1 MRLAILALLFG
12 VAFGANLDISDN
24 ISPQNTN
31 AEATNQAQ
39 NQANQ
44 ATNPSTNQPVNPAQN
59 SNANVNQ
66 NANPSVANQANQTQ
80 NATNANNAQNN
91 ANNANVAQP
100 QQPQQAQVAQP
111 QAQPQA
117 QVPQT
122 APASQ
127 PKPQKVAKPRPSD
140 PDERL
145 KEDIVNFEREQYFQN
160 NANVDDPFIYVYPQ
174 TEDEVAMRNQLEQ
187 AVLTLKS
194 IIIAPDSNNGKIK
207 RYKAHIN
214 NKWVEECRMV
224 KRSRECDLVEGWEVA
239 SITEDSV
246 KLRVTRYNM
255 KRDLQLMN
263 KKVTIKKA
271 DNYK

>member
-24 ISPQNTN
+24 ISSQNTN

-44 ATNPSTNQPVNPAQN
+44 ATNPSANQP
-59 SNANVNQ
+59 NANQNANQ
-66 NANPSVANQANQTQ
+66 SANPSVANQTNQPQ
-80 NATNANNAQNN
+80 NATNQNNAQNN
-91 ANNANVAQP
+91 ANT
-100 QQPQQAQVAQP
+100 
-111 QAQPQA
+111 A

>member
-24 ISPQNTN
+24 ISSQNTN
-31 AEATNQAQ
+31 AEATNQTNQSANQAQ

-44 ATNPSTNQPVNPAQN
+44 V
-59 SNANVNQ
+59 
-66 NANPSVANQANQTQ
+66 ANPSANQPNANNVANQANQTQ
-80 NATNANNAQNN
+80 NTTNANSAQ
-91 ANNANVAQP
+91 NNANVAQP

-111 QAQPQA
+111 QAQPQSA
-117 QVPQT
+117 PQVPQT
-122 APASQ
+122 APAQQ

-160 NANVDDPFIYVYPQ
+160 NASVDDPFIYVYPQ

-194 IIIAPDSNNGKIK
+194 IIIAPDSSNGKIK

>member
-1 MRLAILALLFG
+1 M
-12 VAFGANLDISDN
+12 
-24 ISPQNTN
+24 
-31 AEATNQAQ
+31 
-39 NQANQ
+39 
-44 ATNPSTNQPVNPAQN
+44 
-59 SNANVNQ
+59 
-66 NANPSVANQANQTQ
+66 
-80 NATNANNAQNN
+80 
-91 ANNANVAQP
+91 
-100 QQPQQAQVAQP
+100 
-111 QAQPQA
+111 
-117 QVPQT
+117 
-122 APASQ
+122 
-127 PKPQKVAKPRPSD
+127 
-140 PDERL
+140 
-145 KEDIVNFEREQYFQN
+145 NFEREQYFQN
-160 NANVDDPFIYVYPQ
+160 NASVDDPFIYVYPQ